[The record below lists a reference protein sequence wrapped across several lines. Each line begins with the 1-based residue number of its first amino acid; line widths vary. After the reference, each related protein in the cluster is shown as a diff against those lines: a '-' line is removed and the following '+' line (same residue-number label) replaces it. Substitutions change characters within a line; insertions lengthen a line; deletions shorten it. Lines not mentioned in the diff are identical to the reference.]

1 MTTGAAQRRKKKLA
15 FFARSLTISRAA
27 RALSRPDLVDLAAGA
42 SLKTSARVAS
52 IARLA
57 ATRLGL
63 LSTGSPRKTPRP
75 RVGGRAARELGVG
88 GHRWSRGAW
97 RLRSASFAVALA
109 TVLILLRLSS
119 STMVLV
125 RYDVASCLAKGPLAV
140 SRLSV
145 CHFASRPRR
154 LGRGALLGDEHAR
167 GIYGASRY
175 DLSLVARRVASAI
188 G

>member
-1 MTTGAAQRRKKKLA
+1 
-15 FFARSLTISRAA
+15 
-27 RALSRPDLVDLAAGA
+27 
-42 SLKTSARVAS
+42 VAS

-63 LSTGSPRKTPRP
+63 LSTGSPRKTPRQ

-119 STMVLV
+119 STLALV

-154 LGRGALLGDEHAR
+154 LGRGALLGDERAR
-167 GIYGASRY
+167 GIYGASRC
-175 DLSLVARRVASAI
+175 DLDRSILDWPSASKTIVDDDRRSNIKTKASATAKLADRRRHAPRDQR
-188 G
+188 